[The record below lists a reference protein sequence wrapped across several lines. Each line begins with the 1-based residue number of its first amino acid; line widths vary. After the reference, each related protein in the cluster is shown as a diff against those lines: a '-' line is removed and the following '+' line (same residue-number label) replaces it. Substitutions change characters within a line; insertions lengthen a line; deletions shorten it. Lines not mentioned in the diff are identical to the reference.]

1 MSLQGF
7 IDKAELFVPQEDE
20 LCVELRQLAARKLNT
35 FRHHVA
41 GHGTEYVYL
50 DGASGIK
57 IRFSDHENTSR
68 YYDEPDLN
76 IVGRD
81 ELTPEELEELEKD
94 VDYPRLCKKTAFAMH
109 CGLTVPRLK
118 KLLTAECYEKVC
130 EDRLYYPYTYTEY
143 VIVEPAFKVLEQHGI
158 TERRP
163 IAQERWTEE
172 DYAGW

>member
-1 MSLQGF
+1 MSLRGSTY
-7 IDKAELFVPQEDE
+7 KAELFVSKADE
-20 LCVELRQLAARKLNT
+20 VCVELRELAARKLNR

-50 DGASGIK
+50 DGAGEMK

-68 YYDEPDLN
+68 YHEEPDLN

-81 ELTPEELEELEKD
+81 ELTPEELEELEEE

-109 CGLTVPRLK
+109 CGLTVPKLK
-118 KLLTAECYEKVC
+118 KLLAAECYEQVC
-130 EDRLYYPYTYTEY
+130 EDDNYPNTYNEY
-143 VIVEPAFKVLEQHGI
+143 VVVAAAFGVLEQHGI

-163 IAQERWTEE
+163 VAQEKWTEE